1 MDFCKIYTGVGSLA
15 DGTVKEYLSSEK
27 SQEFFSAKVSSS
39 FADGMENIRTVFV
52 ADRDFDGRFFIDLEF
67 PAYQDDWFIFIP
79 SACYDGN
86 RFSLIAE
93 TPLKL
98 PVVDFVP
105 EDPLDPPVTMLELP
119 SLNNGFN
126 RQITDGSAPVL
137 GIWKKNENEA
147 IFLSFEQ
154 GTILG
159 NHGIEM
165 VVTEEKVAMLSLL

>member
-1 MDFCKIYTGVGSLA
+1 MDCCKIYTGMSSLV
-15 DGTVKEYLSSEK
+15 DGTVKEYLFAEK
-27 SQEFFSAKVSSS
+27 SQELFSAKVSSS
-39 FADGMENIRTVFV
+39 IVDGIENIRSTFV
-52 ADRDFDGRFFIDLEF
+52 AGKNIDGRFFIDLEF

-86 RFSLIAE
+86 RFTLIPE
-93 TPLKL
+93 SPMKL
-98 PVVDFVP
+98 FVVDFVP

-154 GTILG
+154 GT
-159 NHGIEM
+159 
-165 VVTEEKVAMLSLL
+165 